1 MIKLNTQGF
10 SSSYVAPM
18 AKMLSKLCDHD
29 GVINARAVDAEE
41 VKRLNQEYAGKK
53 DSTDVLSFSYIENTE
68 SGARRTENGPPAG
81 GPKPTLG
88 DIVISREH
96 VKTQAKA
103 AGTNEETEFLLLL
116 LHGVLH
122 ILGYD
127 HAVAARRQEMD
138 TLQRDIMLDL
148 GLPYRDFGW
157 QK

>member
-1 MIKLNTQGF
+1 MIKFNVDGF
-10 SSSYVAPM
+10 SSSYVALM
-18 AKMLSKLCDHD
+18 SKMVSKLTEHNGD
-29 GVINARAVDAEE
+29 INARLVDAEE
-41 VKRLNQEYAGKK
+41 VKKLNREYAGKK

-68 SGARRTENGPPAG
+68 NGARKTENDSPFS
-81 GPKPTLG
+81 GPKSTLG

-96 VKTQAKA
+96 VKSQAKA

-116 LHGVLH
+116 LHGTLH

-127 HAVAARRQEMD
+127 HDISKRRQEMD